1 MLSPA
6 ECRAHFRGAASHGAV
21 AHPPR
26 HRGSSQVD
34 AHAFSTSAPSSTS
47 AADPALGHARRQLE
61 SAAAP
66 TKAAYLRYLLTGL
79 ARALPPAGRAALL
92 DAMRARNAGRSTD
105 AELAAAVRGLVDRC
119 APAVSCR
126 VARAW
131 FASWPA
137 LVGASASV
145 DAHHAALVPEAR
157 SHLLEINERDVHGT
171 HALYIGRA
179 FIHWMRTLHIWTRA
193 LTSLA
198 GRRAGTPWSLGCA
211 TAPSTRCDA
220 NSDRRGAARRTPP
233 QARAVWVGHERRS
246 CGRGVGTHA
255 HVRCAHLAARGAGAD
270 ADAAERPRGGGAGAG
285 RL

>member
-92 DAMRARNAGRSTD
+92 DAVRARNAGRSTD

-119 APAVSCR
+119 APAVS
-126 VARAW
+126 VPV
-131 FASWPA
+131 S
-137 LVGASASV
+137 
-145 DAHHAALVPEAR
+145 LVPGLLLGRRWWGRVRR
-157 SHLLEINERDVHGT
+157 S
-171 HALYIGRA
+171 
-179 FIHWMRTLHIWTRA
+179 MRT
-193 LTSLA
+193 
-198 GRRAGTPWSLGCA
+198 TP
-211 TAPSTRCDA
+211 
-220 NSDRRGAARRTPP
+220 
-233 QARAVWVGHERRS
+233 RS
-246 CGRGVGTHA
+246 SP
-255 HVRCAHLAARGAGAD
+255 
-270 ADAAERPRGGGAGAG
+270 RPEVIY
-285 RL
+285 